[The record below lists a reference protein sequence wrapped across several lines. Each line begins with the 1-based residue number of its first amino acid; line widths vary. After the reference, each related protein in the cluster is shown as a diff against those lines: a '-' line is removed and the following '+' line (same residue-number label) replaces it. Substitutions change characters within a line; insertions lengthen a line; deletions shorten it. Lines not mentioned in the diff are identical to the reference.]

1 MGLSYVVVLVLV
13 LLLLFGAVG
22 FIVRYVMNR
31 REPEIKKEE
40 RKTYEPQNY
49 MSDFKR
55 CVLVLLADVMKVDGV
70 EHKYE
75 FSRVKSTIA
84 RYYKSREE
92 QATAFADF
100 QNILKQD
107 FNTASIC
114 SLIKRKRLNYVEKA
128 EVIMELCAVSYAD
141 GIVTREE
148 RYKIERIAS
157 YLGLKS
163 GEINSIFAIF
173 MEKYNQ
179 GYYRVEDMDDDT
191 EDKDDSSEEKEYDTS
206 TTSIVISLKNAYEI
220 LQVSENDSD
229 DDIKKSYRN
238 LAKQYHPDNTLTFED
253 EKERQANESMK
264 KINEAWTAVRIARG
278 IK

>member
-13 LLLLFGAVG
+13 LLLLFGVVG
-22 FIVRYVMNR
+22 FIARLIMNR
-31 REPEIKKEE
+31 REPEVKNVD
-40 RKTYEPQNY
+40 RKIYEPQNY
-49 MSDFKR
+49 MSDFQR

-84 RYYKSREE
+84 RYYKNSKE
-92 QATAFADF
+92 QATAFTDF

-114 SLIKRKRLNYVEKA
+114 NLIKRKRLDYVDKA
-128 EVIMELCAVSYAD
+128 ELIMELCAVAYAD
-141 GIVTREE
+141 GVVTKEE
-148 RYKIERIAS
+148 RNKIERIAS
-157 YLGLKS
+157 YLGLNG
-163 GEINSIFAIF
+163 GEIRGIFAIF
-173 MEKYNQ
+173 MEKYSQ
-179 GYYRVEDMDDDT
+179 GYYRVEDMNDDT
-191 EDKDDSSEEKEYDTS
+191 EEQDDFKEYKTARTS
-206 TTSIVISLKNAYEI
+206 VVISLKNAYEI

-229 DDIKKSYRN
+229 DEIKKSYRN
-238 LAKQYHPDNTLTFED
+238 LAKHYHPDNMLTGED

-264 KINEAWTAVRIARG
+264 KINEAWTAVKIARG